1 MAVGSKAASGSLKFQ
16 ITSIWSFAHASGKIS
31 PQMKETGG
39 GEPFI
44 PVLIGSSCW
53 FSAISMMLWPER
65 WEGDGIL
72 LVASSRVWSRG
83 VKNKRSPWVPSISLT
98 QTPWF
103 GAYYFKTIR
112 TSLWGGLGA
121 LWLGLAKKWPQ
132 LAQVRNYQW
141 HKWSKEI
148 HDVSSVMVL
157 RTIMT
162 MRVDKNVM
170 VIVFGVLKLVH
181 MFSFE
186 DWLAWLLFLSAF
198 IYFFWKPAAWVHA
211 DEWFLSLAG

>member
-65 WEGDGIL
+65 WEGGGLL
-72 LVASSRVWSRG
+72 LVASSRVRSRG
-83 VKNKRSPWVPSISLT
+83 VKSKRSPWVLSISLT

-103 GAYYFKTIR
+103 GAYHIKTVR
-112 TSLWGGLGA
+112 TSGGAWCSLTWSCQDVAPICPGQE
-121 LWLGLAKKWPQ
+121 LIVTQMKQ
-132 LAQVRNYQW
+132 RNPWCYQCDG
-141 HKWSKEI
+141 SQ
-148 HDVSSVMVL
+148 SSYYQS
-157 RTIMT
+157 R
-162 MRVDKNVM
+162 
-170 VIVFGVLKLVH
+170 
-181 MFSFE
+181 
-186 DWLAWLLFLSAF
+186 
-198 IYFFWKPAAWVHA
+198 
-211 DEWFLSLAG
+211 